1 MIDSSTLHA
10 VTAESIHFTTRDEF
24 DAIRGELPPVQIVEI
39 RASIATEADLFDS
52 LAAALSFPD
61 YFGRNWDAVD
71 ELLRDLGWLDI
82 SAGIVLVIG
91 SAERLWTTN
100 AQLAGQLVEIWLTAA
115 EEWRVN
121 EVPFHLVFE
130 W

>member
-10 VTAESIHFTTRDEF
+10 VTAESIHFTTRDEL
-24 DAIRGELPPVQIVEI
+24 DAIRGELQPVQVVEI
-39 RASIATEADLFDS
+39 HAEISTEADLFES
-52 LAAALSFPD
+52 LAAALTFPE

-82 SAGIVLVIG
+82 SSGIVLVVG
-91 SAERLWTTN
+91 NAERLWTTN
-100 AQLAGQLVEIWLTAA
+100 SHLAGLLVEVWLGAA
-115 EEWRVN
+115 EEWRIA